1 MRTNEERI
9 AAMHAR
15 ARELEKERRSRR
27 VIAAGAVGSVLSFAA
42 VIVLAL
48 LMPGMMEKVL
58 PMSEAEGLSAS
69 IFAGSSILGFLVIGI
84 VAFLL
89 GISVTVFCYRLKKWQ
104 EEKDREEFP

>member
-9 AAMHAR
+9 VALHTCALK
-15 ARELEKERRSRR
+15 LEKERRIRR
-27 VIAAGAVGSVLSFAA
+27 VISVSAAGFVMSLAT
-42 VIVLAL
+42 VIILAL

-58 PMSEAEGLSAS
+58 PMSKAEGLSAS